1 MTRKFRQAETY
12 VTSRVMPILAQKMYG
27 WTLKVEQ
34 PPFIEDTTKP
44 DMMAVRKGRE
54 TIAIEAKAYDNPD
67 TIKDIR
73 NKYLGKALTANYV
86 GVSETLE
93 VILVLRYPQ
102 EVIEATDV
110 DNAIRHTDKL
120 EYCILT
126 KSGEGDFPASG
137 FVKGTLTDV
146 ATALSIGAS
155 PAKHIAEAADKMAD
169 GMEIAAKWLND
180 AIADK
185 PAIGAKLNE
194 ILGENV
200 TTETCSKACLIITDA
215 FIFQNSIAGKRAL
228 IRQHGKLKWVFPYQI
243 RENDEKVDS
252 SDAEV
257 LEKRRNQLP
266 RPLSYYASPDRTV
279 RRDSVM
285 NDWREIL
292 GINYAPIFADA
303 YRIVDEA
310 FMYDME
316 MSRRVL
322 KQLWQTAYEICE
334 SHLPQIHELAGEI
347 FQRLIVDRKYVKSN
361 YTMPESAALLSA
373 LVCPDIQ
380 CDALRD
386 LPKVADFACGT
397 GSLLNGV
404 YKQIQRLYEQKT
416 GHSSRAIH
424 QRMMEQKLAGIDI
437 YPHATHLTFMTMASA
452 HADIPI
458 GETRVLTAQCGQ
470 TADGT
475 YATGSLE
482 LLDEH
487 ELFDIFEL
495 DAEQVGGFD
504 ITPTKLNPAF
514 PNNEM
519 DIVIMN
525 PPFLTEGADPN
536 SRDRK
541 GVFVSKERSDAE
553 RKEMLKA
560 LRKKETRVAHGKV
573 PYSHFV
579 ELADKKL
586 RSGGQMGMILPATV
600 FTGSSCQKIR
610 QMWATEYHNVVVVTI
625 AQKSGHDS
633 AFSHDTG
640 MTECMVVATKGVG
653 ENTGRA
659 KFVSLSERPKS
670 LLAGQAL
677 AVLIQRQAVTRLQ
690 EDAPHGGEPLMIGNE
705 CIGTLLDCPIDK
717 NAWSASRVLSFSLMQ
732 TAYHLQYGQLHL
744 PMQFDATD
752 IPMCKIGDIAT
763 PGYNDASIKDA
774 SRGDGAFDVREHIGF
789 SADGYPAI
797 WKVHA
802 PTQRSMQMQPN
813 ATLQV
818 RRDKEEDARRILQ
831 RNSRTHYH
839 RFLGFNANS
848 VLAHWTETPSLGV
861 GSFTNVKLEDNRY
874 DAAWMLWA
882 NSTFGMLCHWTTAGK
897 QQPGRG
903 MLSLGILPNVPSLD
917 VRQLSDAQLKAAD
930 GILDDLKKARLKPY
944 NECASDAWRH
954 ILDAR
959 LLAEVLGITDPET
972 HQAMQRL
979 REMLSDEPSIA
990 GTKAR
995 RCSFAQDRRDAAS
1008 RGVPYDYDDA
1018 LEAQLLATQRLQ
1030 LASVGIWLPA
1040 LELPL

>member
-1 MTRKFRQAETY
+1 MSRKFKQVEDT
-12 VTSRVMPILAQKMYG
+12 VTARVRPLLDKKLYG
-27 WTLKVEQ
+27 WTLTEQQ

-67 TIKDIR
+67 TINDIR
-73 NKYLGKALTANYV
+73 EKYLGKALNANYV

-110 DNAIRHTDKL
+110 DNAILHTESF

-126 KSGEGDFPASG
+126 KSGEGDFPTSG

-185 PAIGAKLNE
+185 PAIGDKLNE

-228 IRQHGKLKWVFPYQI
+228 IRQQGKLKWVFPYQI
-243 RENDEKVDS
+243 RENDEKVDYT
-252 SDAEV
+252 DANPEV

-310 FMYDME
+310 FMYDE
-316 MSRRVL
+316 QMSRRVL
-322 KQLWQTAYEICE
+322 KQLWQTAYDICN

-361 YTMPESAALLSA
+361 YTMPESASLLSA

-380 CDALRD
+380 CENLRK

-424 QRMMEQKLAGIDI
+424 QRMMERNLGGIDI

-519 DIVIMN
+519 DIVVIN
-525 PPFLTEGADPN
+525 PPFARSADQGSKTAFQSHHRSVDEKKRLQAELAKKPTRVYDGN
-536 SRDRK
+536 AGLGSAFIDVADRK
-541 GVFVSKERSDAE
+541 MKVGGKLGYILPL
-553 RKEMLKA
+553 KML
-560 LRKKETRVAHGKV
+560 TGG
-573 PYSHFV
+573 SW
-579 ELADKKL
+579 KKL
-586 RSGGQMGMILPATV
+586 RQML
-600 FTGSSCQKIR
+600 
-610 QMWATEYHNVVVVTI
+610 ATEYHDVIVISLSANDV
-625 AQKSGHDS
+625 
-633 AFSHDTG
+633 AFSHDTSMG
-640 MTECMVVATKGVG
+640 ECMVVATKGTG

-659 KFVSLSERPKS
+659 RFVCLTERPQS
-670 LLAGQAL
+670 LLAAHTL
-677 AVLIQRQAVTRLQ
+677 ASQIRRMETTRRL
-690 EDAPHGGEPLMIGNE
+690 EDAPHGGDDIFIGDAHL
-705 CIGTLLDCPIDK
+705 GVVLDAPIDERE
-717 NAWSASRVLSFSLMQ
+717 WMVSRVSSISLLQ
-732 TAYHLQYGQLHL
+732 TAYHLSQGILELPPLDRIPIPITTIGEIGEVGSDNKTLVGQRIGVFD
-744 PMQFDATD
+744 MQPYRTS
-752 IPMCKIGDIAT
+752 PQ
-763 PGYNDASIKDA
+763 
-774 SRGDGAFDVREHIGF
+774 
-789 SADGYPAI
+789 DGYDAL
-797 WKVHA
+797 WQVA
-802 PTQRSMQMQPN
+802 AAVQRSIVAKPDYKAKIRVSKERN
-813 ATLQV
+813 AL
-818 RRDKEEDARRILQ
+818 KILK
-831 RNSRTHYH
+831 RNSRTHFH
-839 RFLGFNANS
+839 INLGFSANS
-848 VLAHWTETPSLGV
+848 IIASWTEKPSIGV
-861 GSFTNVKLEDNRY
+861 CSMPNVKLAEPKQE
-874 DAAWMLWA
+874 AAWTLWS
-882 NSTFGMLCHWTTAGK
+882 NSTLGLLCYWMNASK

-903 MLSLGILPNVPSLD
+903 RHGIGRVRFIPTLD
-917 VRQLSDAQLKAAD
+917 VRQLSDNQLKAAED
-930 GILDDLKKARLKPY
+930 IFADLKEVRMLPY
-944 NECASDAWRH
+944 NECATDPWRH

-959 LLAEVLGITDPET
+959 LLAEVLGITDTET
-972 HQAMQRL
+972 HEAMQEL
-979 REMLSDEPSIA
+979 REKLCAEPSIA
-990 GTKAR
+990 GTKGRA
-995 RCSFAQDRRDAAS
+995 CSFAKDRKKAEKE
-1008 RGVPYDYDDA
+1008 GWPYDYDDA

-1040 LELPL
+1040 

>member
-1 MTRKFRQAETY
+1 MSRKFKQVEDA
-12 VTSRVMPILAQKMYG
+12 VTSRVMPLLDKKLYG
-27 WTLKVEQ
+27 WTLTEQQ

-67 TIKDIR
+67 TIEDIR
-73 NKYLGKALTANYV
+73 NKYLGKSLNANYV
-86 GVSETLE
+86 GVSETLQ
-93 VILVLRYPQ
+93 VLLVLRYPQ

-110 DNAIRHTDKL
+110 DNAICHTDKL

-137 FVKGTLTDV
+137 FVKGTLSDV

-185 PAIGAKLNE
+185 PAIGDKLNE

-228 IRQHGKLKWVFPYQI
+228 IRHQGKLKWVFPYQI
-243 RENDEKVDS
+243 RENDETLTHES
-252 SDAEV
+252 ADAEV
-257 LEKRRNQLP
+257 MEKRRNQLP

-292 GINYAPIFADA
+292 SINYAPIFADA

-310 FMYDME
+310 FMYDE
-316 MSRRVL
+316 QMSRRVL
-322 KQLWQTAYEICE
+322 KQLWSTAYDICN

-361 YTMPESAALLSA
+361 YTMPESASLLSA

-380 CDALRD
+380 CNALRD

-424 QRMMEQKLAGIDI
+424 QRMMERNLGGIDI

-482 LLDEH
+482 LLDEAV
-487 ELFDIFEL
+487 LFDIFEL

-504 ITPTKLNPAF
+504 ITPTKLNPSF
-514 PNNEM
+514 PDDEM
-519 DIVIMN
+519 DIVVIN
-525 PPFLTEGADPN
+525 PPFARSADQGSKTAFQSHHRSVDEKKRLQAELAKKPTRVYDGN
-536 SRDRK
+536 AGLGSAFIDVADRK
-541 GVFVSKERSDAE
+541 MKVGGKLGYILPL
-553 RKEMLKA
+553 KML
-560 LRKKETRVAHGKV
+560 TGG
-573 PYSHFV
+573 SW
-579 ELADKKL
+579 KKL
-586 RSGGQMGMILPATV
+586 RQML
-600 FTGSSCQKIR
+600 
-610 QMWATEYHNVVVVTI
+610 ATEYHDVIVISLSANDV
-625 AQKSGHDS
+625 
-633 AFSHDTG
+633 AFSHDTSMG
-640 MTECMVVATKGVG
+640 ECMVVATKGTG

-659 KFVSLSERPKS
+659 RFVCLTERPQS
-670 LLAGQAL
+670 LLAAHTL
-677 AVLIQRQAVTRLQ
+677 ASQIRRMETTRRL
-690 EDAPHGGEPLMIGNE
+690 EDAPHGGDDIFIGDAHL
-705 CIGTLLDCPIDK
+705 GVVLDAPIDERE
-717 NAWSASRVLSFSLMQ
+717 WMVSRVSSISLLQ
-732 TAYHLQYGQLHL
+732 TAYHLSQGILEL
-744 PMQFDATD
+744 PPLDRIPIPITTIGEIGEVGSDNKTLVGRRIGVFDMQPYRTS
-752 IPMCKIGDIAT
+752 PQ
-763 PGYNDASIKDA
+763 
-774 SRGDGAFDVREHIGF
+774 
-789 SADGYPAI
+789 DGYDAL
-797 WKVHA
+797 WQVA
-802 PTQRSMQMQPN
+802 AAVQRSIVAKPDYKAKIRVSKERN
-813 ATLQV
+813 AL
-818 RRDKEEDARRILQ
+818 KILK
-831 RNSRTHYH
+831 RNSRTHFH
-839 RFLGFNANS
+839 INLGFSANS
-848 VLAHWTETPSLGV
+848 IIASWTEKPSIGV
-861 GSFTNVKLEDNRY
+861 CSMPNVKLAEPKQE
-874 DAAWMLWA
+874 AAWTLWS
-882 NSTFGMLCHWTTAGK
+882 NSTQGLLCYWMNASK

-903 MLSLGILPNVPSLD
+903 RHGIGRVRFIPTLD
-917 VRQLSDAQLKAAD
+917 VRQLSDNQLKAAED
-930 GILDDLKKARLKPY
+930 IFADLKEVRMLPY
-944 NECASDAWRH
+944 NECATDPWRH

-959 LLAEVLGITDPET
+959 LLAEVLGITDKET
-972 HQAMQRL
+972 HIAMQEL
-979 REMLSDEPSIA
+979 REKLGAEPSIA
-990 GTKAR
+990 GTKGRA
-995 RCSFAQDRRDAAS
+995 CSFAKDRKKAEKE
-1008 RGVPYDYDDA
+1008 GWPYDYDDA
-1018 LEAQLLATQRLQ
+1018 LEAQMLATQRLQ

-1040 LELPL
+1040 